1 MDFCAL
7 GSKPTLLLITMES
20 QSEAVKQ
27 DIRGVKDEIVEVKQ
41 ELAIAKQA
49 GNKGDEEEVRFLR
62 GRLEKL
68 DSQLLSLNE
77 KENILLR
84 RQAPSQQELQH
95 LLGTPLPPLNASE
108 DQEPT

>member
-1 MDFCAL
+1 MGFCAS
-7 GSKPTLLLITMES
+7 GSKPTLLPNTMES
-20 QSEAVKQ
+20 QLEEVRHR
-27 DIRGVKDEIVEVKQ
+27 IRKAEDEIVLVKQ

-49 GNKGDEEEVRFLR
+49 GNKGGEEEVRFLR

-84 RQAPSQQELQH
+84 SQAPGKQCLELVR
-95 LLGTPLPPLNASE
+95 T
-108 DQEPT
+108 D

>member
-1 MDFCAL
+1 
-7 GSKPTLLLITMES
+7 MES
-20 QSEAVKQ
+20 QLEAVRQ
-27 DIRGVKDEIVEVKQ
+27 DIRSVKDEIVEVKQ

-49 GNKGDEEEVRFLR
+49 GSKGVEEEVRFLR

-84 RQAPSQQELQH
+84 GQASGNHCLQLVH
-95 LLGTPLPPLNASE
+95 AGLLVCSSCCTPFSE
-108 DQEPT
+108 Q